1 MNYGL
6 AKEIYNEAWCI
17 DFGSI
22 STFKNLLRNIRSA
35 SHISEDKAN
44 KFMLAKVFDSGITLA
59 KTSSPNASSKK
70 EKTIS
75 ITNIDGPITKNGG
88 ESSFGMKELS
98 DNLMSADN
106 DESVL
111 GHFFIVDSP
120 GGSVSGM
127 QYMQQTIGS
136 LKKPTVAIIE
146 RSGMAASAAYGIAA
160 STNYIFAEDA
170 NSQMG
175 SIGVISGAAGVPNGK
190 KNGNGEVEYLIYAST
205 APDKNKAE
213 EDAINNADTSGLQK
227 RANSLHAEFKASTRA
242 SRPLIM
248 DSQMTGKMYPAS
260 EVIGTMVDAIGSK
273 NDAINKILE
282 LSKQKNNFNPLNN
295 NQNKA
300 MTAAELLAQHPTVHA
315 EILAA
320 GRTAGVTAGIE
331 AEQDRVN
338 TWMAYH
344 EIDSEAVTKGIA
356 SGKTVSSAE
365 QAQFLVKAA
374 KGSSLEAIKRD
385 STGAIIPAE
394 AVTEI
399 AVEKTAKQIADE
411 KEFSLTFPA
420 LVKKG
425 ITLEKYNASKINA
438 N

>member
-6 AKEIYNEAWCI
+6 AKEIYGEAWCI

-22 STFKNLLRNIRSA
+22 STFKNLLRNIRST
-35 SHISEDKAN
+35 SHNAEDKSN
-44 KFMLAKVFDSGITLA
+44 KFLLAIVTDSGYTAAKVSQPSAT
-59 KTSSPNASSKK
+59 SKK
-70 EKTIS
+70 ENTIS
-75 ITNIDGPITKNGG
+75 VTNINGPITKNGG

-98 DNLMSADN
+98 DSLIQADN
-106 DESVL
+106 DESVV
-111 GHFFIVDSP
+111 GHLFIIDSP

-127 QYMQQTIGS
+127 QYMQQTIAG
-136 LKKPTVAIIE
+136 LKKDTVSIIE
-146 RSGMAASAAYGIAA
+146 RSGMAASAAYGIASA
-160 STNYIFAEDA
+160 TKYMFAEDA

-213 EDAINNADTSGLQK
+213 EDAINNADTSGLQE
-227 RANSLHAEFKASTRA
+227 RANQLHAEFKASTRA

-260 EVIGTMVDAIGSK
+260 EVVGTMIDAIGSK
-273 NDAINKILE
+273 KDAVNKILE
-282 LSKQKNNFNPLNN
+282 LSKQKNNFNPANK

-300 MTAAELLAQHPTVHA
+300 MTAEEFQAQHPQEYAKVFD
-315 EILAA
+315 A
-320 GRTAGVTAGIE
+320 GKVAGTSAGVS

-338 TWMAYH
+338 TWMAYQ
-344 EIDSEAVTKGIA
+344 EIDPEAVTKGIE
-356 SGKTVSSAE
+356 SGKTVSAAE

-374 KGSSLEAIKRD
+374 KGSTLAAIKRD
-385 STGAIIPAE
+385 SAGDIIPAE
-394 AVTEI
+394 AVTEVP
-399 AVEKTAKQIADE
+399 VEKTAKQIADE
-411 KEFSLTFPA
+411 KEFALTFPA